1 MQWQK
6 ITIEKLFPNH
16 SPGERKDIESAL
28 DRYLDLLELVYED
41 IKAVPELYSQLRAL
55 TAKRQAG
62 SMDSGRTFTSEYHD
76 TDV

>member
-1 MQWQK
+1 MTTDKVAVSQEAREAAYE
-6 ITIEKLFPNH
+6 IEAAF
-16 SPGERKDIESAL
+16 
-28 DRYLDLLELVYED
+28 DRYLDLVELVYED
-41 IKAVPELYSQLRAL
+41 IKAVPELDGQLRAL